1 MHKEPAQACGAGGMA
16 MREGGALIQYATTS
30 HTHKAATDRA
40 EAKLQHND
48 VQLQLKAFSGAMPA
62 EPVYT
67 GAGGVAFEGRRDPH
81 TRKRRQ
87 AAKALAQ
94 LRVRFPAGQKPV
106 WSRQLGE
113 IRLQTR
119 ARGSLPLSSPNQRLL
134 QELPRFC
141 EGGVFLPPSRTRL
154 KNTEARARP
163 MRP

>member
-30 HTHKAATDRA
+30 HTHKAAADRQKGSQQRHGLRA
-40 EAKLQHND
+40 TRR
-48 VQLQLKAFSGAMPA
+48 VQLHFKAFGGAMPN

-113 IRLQTR
+113 IRL
-119 ARGSLPLSSPNQRLL
+119 
-134 QELPRFC
+134 
-141 EGGVFLPPSRTRL
+141 RTRR
-154 KNTEARARP
+154 EDHYHSAARTNDRFKD
-163 MRP
+163 